1 MNIRQIC
8 RFYNVGFFF
17 EGKYY
22 RYYRLNRIFFIL
34 LIPVAHL
41 KRLNCTF
48 RLTNFI
54 VN

>member
-8 RFYNVGFFF
+8 RFYNVGFTSF

-22 RYYRLNRIFFIL
+22 RYYRLNRIFSLFL

-41 KRLNCTF
+41 EAP
-48 RLTNFI
+48 
-54 VN
+54 